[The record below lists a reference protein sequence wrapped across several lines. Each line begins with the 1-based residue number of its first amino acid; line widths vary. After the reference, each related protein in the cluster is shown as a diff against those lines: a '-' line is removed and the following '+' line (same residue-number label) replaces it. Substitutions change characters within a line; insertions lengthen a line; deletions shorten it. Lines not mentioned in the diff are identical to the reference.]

1 MSNYGRTIGK
11 HVRRDLANAIR
22 TFNAGDPRAVP
33 PHRLDPAVDLPERDV
48 VALHERLRDENQ
60 RAADAVAHE
69 LLRREAHGETGDPTD
84 REASAG
90 RSRIEDLEKLSLS
103 ST

>member
-33 PHRLDPAVDLPERDV
+33 PHRLDPAGLPTLERSD
-48 VALHERLRDENQ
+48 
-60 RAADAVAHE
+60 
-69 LLRREAHGETGDPTD
+69 LLRLQEGLLDARNGTALIDGGFPQRFELNDYLALMMDF
-84 REASAG
+84 SWG
-90 RSRIEDLEKLSLS
+90 RDWD
-103 ST
+103 